1 MSKKSISPEPGM
13 RIRFLREQLG
23 LTRKQFE
30 NITGVKANTL
40 RHLETG
46 TQALSPTKARSLS
59 IIFIYFFKFPEEESS
74 EDFLL
79 YGAKKNDL
87 SRKD

>member
-1 MSKKSISPEPGM
+1 MNKKNISPEPGM

-40 RHLETG
+40 RHLEAG
-46 TQALSPTKARSLS
+46 TQVLSPTTARVLS
-59 IIFIYFFKFPEEESS
+59 NLFIYLLGIKAEEAS
-74 EDFLL
+74 ENFLL
-79 YGAKKNDL
+79 NGDKLDGSA
-87 SRKD
+87 

>member
-1 MSKKSISPEPGM
+1 M
-13 RIRFLREQLG
+13 RVRLLREELG

-30 NITGVKANTL
+30 DITGVKANTL

-46 TQALSPTKARSLS
+46 TQALSPTTARVLS
-59 IIFIYFFKFPEEESS
+59 NLFIYLFGIKAEEAS

-79 YGAKKNDL
+79 NGKKADGPV
-87 SRKD
+87 